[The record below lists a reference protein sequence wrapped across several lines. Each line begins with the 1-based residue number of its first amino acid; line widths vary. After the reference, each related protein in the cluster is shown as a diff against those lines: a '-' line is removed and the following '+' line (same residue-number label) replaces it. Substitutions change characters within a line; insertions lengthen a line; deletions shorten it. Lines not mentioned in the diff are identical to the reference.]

1 MTVENKVQN
10 TIQELIRLY
19 NEYALSIQEN
29 PNQLQGVYL
38 STEYG
43 YVYVRNMARGVLNRQ
58 PVLCLAT
65 IDLDLDIQNKGVLS
79 SLIKHIEEN
88 PFTFTELEVENI
100 HSQFLVDSLVKK
112 DFLRVRFD
120 PEFPLPLT
128 VLKFLV
134 DKD

>member
-1 MTVENKVQN
+1 MTVENKVQT

-29 PNQLQGVYL
+29 PNQLQGVHL

-65 IDLDLDIQNKGVLS
+65 IDLDPDIQNKGVLS

-88 PFTFTELEVENI
+88 PYTFTELEIENI
-100 HSQFLVDSLVKK
+100 HSQFLVDSLVKN